1 MGGKIIIM
9 GIGNRLRKDD
19 GIGPFIIEKLRKKIK
34 EKILIDAGETPEN
47 YLEFIISKKPE
58 ELIIIDAADFG
69 EIPGKWRVFTEED
82 IRREKIRSFSTHSI
96 PLSLWI
102 ELLKRELP
110 NLKVKLIG
118 IQPQET
124 DFGEGISDILKK
136 KVKEVIKYIQKY

>member
-1 MGGKIIIM
+1 M

-47 YLEFIISKKPE
+47 YLEFIISKNPE

-136 KVKEVIKYIQKY
+136 KVEEVIKYIQKY